1 MRTARAKEWVSKGWQ
16 VVPFALVP
24 FSLKAPALAKSSERV
39 RVSLLVEGYPFV
51 HAKAHVLVKAPG
63 LRMLFVHCEPCDS
76 IAIPYSK
83 ASAKS
88 LSPFLR
94 SNEQFPGNFP
104 VSP

>member
-24 FSLKAPALAKSSERV
+24 FLKAPALAKSSERI
-39 RVSLLVEGYPFV
+39 RVSLLVAVCSFV
-51 HAKAHVLVKAPG
+51 HAKAHVLG

-94 SNEQFPGNFP
+94 GNEQFPGILP